1 MILTLSLPVPLHD
14 LNESMRG
21 KPGVFALVK
30 LNPHTGLMVHA
41 VALSATHL
49 STKGI
54 CPSEQPEIRYV
65 GEITANVQD

>member
-1 MILTLSLPVPLHD
+1 MILTLPMPLHD

-21 KPGVFALVK
+21 KAGVYVLVK

-41 VALSATHL
+41 VALSSTHL

-65 GEITANVQD
+65 GEMTANVPE